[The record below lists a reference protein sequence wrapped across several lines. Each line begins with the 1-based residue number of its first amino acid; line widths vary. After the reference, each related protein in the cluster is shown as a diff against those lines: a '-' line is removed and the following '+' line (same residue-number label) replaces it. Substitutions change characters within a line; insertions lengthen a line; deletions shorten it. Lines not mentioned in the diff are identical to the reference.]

1 MKSPKVNVP
10 KGKERLETKRYITHL
25 MFEVTKSELE
35 KTLNMV

>member
-1 MKSPKVNVP
+1 MYLRVKKDLKQKDRLQVTNV
-10 KGKERLETKRYITHL
+10 